1 MKPRAIFFDS
11 IVFLLWALICF
22 YESSIV
28 SFDIIFS
35 GFGVVFGLG
44 FGVLVALRQTR
55 NLEIK
60 GEIKT
65 TLKTWVLI
73 LLVSVPTAF
82 CLVFLLSIY
91 GSKVGVPMVS
101 FLVPAVPAMYLAK
114 IIFSLNWERKNKRLI
129 LYDFNRTY
137 ATSRNS

>member
-1 MKPRAIFFDS
+1 LKPRAIFFDS

-35 GFGVVFGLG
+35 G

>member
-35 GFGVVFGLG
+35 G